1 MEKINIKLPIYKQA
15 YILAKNF
22 KELGIKCTYNQR
34 TKETFLSL
42 LNAPNFSE
50 GIAECE
56 LTLMGIF
63 DTFIYVRDNF
73 EYLANEYKE
82 RYKEYYKNN
91 PSMLKYL
98 Q

>member
-1 MEKINIKLPIYKQA
+1 MKEINTKLPIYKQA
-15 YILAKNF
+15 YILAENF

-50 GIAECE
+50 GTTECE
-56 LTLMGIF
+56 QTLIGIF
-63 DTFIYVRDNF
+63 DTFVYVRDNF
-73 EYLANEYKE
+73 EYLSDKYKQ

-91 PSMLKYL
+91 PLMLKYL
-98 Q
+98 